1 MTNEPSAGERSLPVT
16 IEGQHPRRERNHV
29 VAPDRRGPDSR
40 VAQSFIRVYGHN
52 ARKSR
57 MLKPLFAAARSP
69 VLASLAL
76 ASCLWTLAG
85 PTLAQTTTHPVTF
98 HVSGSTQRLEMTVN
112 TSRILTLEHSVPRML
127 VNNTDVVRATPLSP
141 NQVQISALRAGGT
154 QVNFWDEN
162 ERVYTVDVVVMADVG
177 DLERVLAAEF
187 PEASLQ
193 LRPTNTSVII
203 TGYVPSAEMV
213 GSIVRIAEDY
223 YPRVINRITVGGV
236 QQVMLKVKVMEVS
249 RTKLRRLGIDWTYAN
264 GNDFIQQVA
273 SGIQAASSPAEGAA
287 TIRLGIVNNAS
298 DFNAYINALQRNDLV
313 KLMAEPTLV
322 TTSGR
327 PASFNSG
334 GEFPILV
341 PQSLG
346 TVTVQFREFG
356 TRIDFVPIVLGNG
369 TIRLEVRPQVSE
381 LDPTR
386 SVNVQGTN
394 IPGLRNR
401 WIDTAVEMRA
411 GQTMALGGLLQT
423 RVEAHNQGI
432 PLLADMPW
440 VGAAFR
446 SVKEQYNEVE
456 LLVMV
461 TPEFVDAMDPEEVPQ
476 LGPGEATESPCNKD
490 LYIRGYLE
498 VPRGYGISCDGNNCR
513 HGKCGNPNCQP
524 GQLPEGQRLNF
535 GPAPETIDPGIRQ
548 PQTYHSSPPARNVS
562 TARRTNPHLPQNQS
576 SRRTSTAGGQPELIG
591 PIGYDVL
598 K

>member
-1 MTNEPSAGERSLPVT
+1 
-16 IEGQHPRRERNHV
+16 
-29 VAPDRRGPDSR
+29 
-40 VAQSFIRVYGHN
+40 
-52 ARKSR
+52 
-57 MLKPLFAAARSP
+57 MLKPFFATAQRVP
-69 VLASLAL
+69 CLASLTVAACML
-76 ASCLWTLAG
+76 AMAG
-85 PTLAQTTTHPVTF
+85 GASAQTPAQPVTF
-98 HVSGSTQRLEMTVN
+98 HVSSSSQKLEMTVN

-141 NQVQISALRAGGT
+141 NQVQISAVRAGGT

-162 ERVYTVDVVVMADVG
+162 DKVYTVDVIVSADVG

-213 GSIVRIAEDY
+213 GPIIRIAEDY
-223 YPRVINRITVGGV
+223 YPRVINRVTVGGV
-236 QQVMLKVKVMEVS
+236 QQIMLKVKVMEVS

-287 TIRLGIVNNAS
+287 TISLGIVNNAS
-298 DFNAYINALQRNDLV
+298 DFNAYINALRRDDLI
-313 KLMAEPTLV
+313 KLLSEPTLV

-327 PASFNSG
+327 PASVNSG

-346 TVTVQFREFG
+346 TVTIQFREFG
-356 TRIDFVPIVLGNG
+356 TRVDFVPIVLGNG
-369 TIRLEVRPQVSE
+369 NIRLEVRPQVSE

-386 SVNVQGTN
+386 AVQVNGTT

-401 WIDTAVEMRA
+401 WIDTAVEMKS
-411 GQTMALGGLLQT
+411 GQTMALGGLLQQ
-423 RVEAHNQGI
+423 RVEAQNNGI
-432 PLLADMPW
+432 PYLADVPW

-446 SVKEQYNEVE
+446 SVKEIHNEVE
-456 LLVMV
+456 LLVVV
-461 TPEFVDAMDPEEVPQ
+461 TPEFVDAMDPEEVPEY
-476 LGPGEATESPCNKD
+476 GPGETTESPCDKD
-490 LYIRGYLE
+490 LYWKGHLE
-498 VPRGYGISCDGNNCR
+498 VPKGYGMSCDGINCR
-513 HGKCGNPNCQP
+513 HGKCGNRACQQACETGHCAP
-524 GQLPEGQRLNF
+524 THSHGTYQGV
-535 GPAPETIDPGIRQ
+535 PAETIAPGVQQ
-548 PQTYHSSPPARNVS
+548 PQAYRSKPVSKAVS
-562 TARRTNPHLPQNQS
+562 TARRTNPHLHQNQS
-576 SRRTSTAGGQPELIG
+576 SRRVTSSQSQPELIG